1 MFVFCRENKSVETAR
16 ALRCES
22 IDQRFEA
29 YFGMPKKPFVT
40 YIEIRTCGLSGRG
53 ELLWF
58 DSLTREHNEI
68 LFPRDLEFD
77 RELIISLREVE
88 VNGEKLSPRSKGGQS

>member
-1 MFVFCRENKSVETAR
+1 LFVFCRENKSVETAR

-22 IDQRFEA
+22 TDQRFEA

-53 ELLWF
+53 ELPWF

-68 LFPRDLEFD
+68 LLPRDLEFD
-77 RELIISLREVE
+77 RELMISLREVE